1 MSLLKQSIYALVP
14 QPQTPLRLW
23 EPGYRE
29 RYYQQKFGV
38 EYTDQE
44 FKKKYGIPLIIVG
57 AVLIKHIFAESQSN
71 MLRA

>member
-1 MSLLKQSIYALVP
+1 MSLLESIYTLA
-14 QPQTPLRLW
+14 PQTPLRLW

-44 FKKKYGIPLIIVG
+44 FKKKYGIPLIIIK
-57 AVLIKHIFAESQSN
+57 AMLIKHVSQTHN
-71 MLRA
+71 PIC